1 MSDLSSGI
9 LSLATAA
16 APETPTTAPADTSD
30 TVDETPVDAGVDAQ
44 VDAPDADAGVGGEQ
58 DGEKAS
64 GAAPSAKELS
74 AALKAFREANPEHG
88 AAAKLLNDGYRR
100 AEAYKEVFPDVQTAR
115 GVRAALDAIG
125 GTEGLATLQ
134 STVASVEETDAL
146 VDAGDPKVLDQ
157 IIEDSPEGFK
167 KLAPHVLS
175 RLQKLDAE
183 AFGRTIQPHL
193 VRGLA
198 DANFEGVLTA
208 LASKVSDNAEA
219 STIVR
224 DMQAWFESQ
233 KRQAERQNA
242 DALNPEREKIQS
254 EWGKINEAKQ
264 KDFEGKIANQ
274 VDPHIRQT
282 LGASLKPFSN
292 SLKAQPLGVQQA
304 IASAAITQL
313 SQALDADKA
322 FITQFN
328 AMKGK
333 KGADPAKVAQFANA
347 RVSALAEQ
355 VIQNVVKS
363 FGLKQNSGRP
373 AAKQQDGGAQRTA
386 PNNSIVKLSKAPND
400 GDIDWDDPQA
410 TEAYI
415 RGRARMK
422 SGQFKGRI
430 VEWSKS

>member
-16 APETPTTAPADTSD
+16 APEAPTSAPADTSD
-30 TVDETPVDAGVDAQ
+30 AVDETPVDAGVDAQ
-44 VDAPDADAGVGGEQ
+44 VDTLDAGAGGEQ
-58 DGEKAS
+58 DGEKAAS

-100 AEAYKEVFPDVQTAR
+100 AEAFQEVFKGGVQEAR

-146 VDAGDPKVLDQ
+146 LDAGDPKVLDA

-198 DANFEGVLTA
+198 DANFAGVLSA

-219 STIVR
+219 SAIVR

-233 KRQAERQNA
+233 KQQAERQNA
-242 DALNPEREKIQS
+242 DALNPEREKLSQR
-254 EWGKINEAKQ
+254 EAKLVESERKQ
-264 KDFEGKIANQ
+264 FEGQVSAQ

-292 SLKAQPLGVQQA
+292 SLKSQPLGVQQA
-304 IASAAITQL
+304 IASA
-313 SQALDADKA
+313 
-322 FITQFN
+322 
-328 AMKGK
+328 
-333 KGADPAKVAQFANA
+333 
-347 RVSALAEQ
+347 
-355 VIQNVVKS
+355 
-363 FGLKQNSGRP
+363 
-373 AAKQQDGGAQRTA
+373 
-386 PNNSIVKLSKAPND
+386 
-400 GDIDWDDPQA
+400 
-410 TEAYI
+410 
-415 RGRARMK
+415 
-422 SGQFKGRI
+422 
-430 VEWSKS
+430 